1 MSVYFLDPFLQTHL
15 TSFWLK
21 NKKSV
26 LISLISDM
34 PGNAWLIY

>member
-1 MSVYFLDPFLQTHL
+1 MYIGSRNKDYFKD
-15 TSFWLK
+15 
-21 NKKSV
+21 KKKVSV